1 VALPVAASDVAVVA
15 QALLALALIVVGA
28 EVFVETVGH
37 TAETIGLPAELAAL
51 ILAPLATELPE
62 KINSILRVARREG
75 HPGPRQH
82 HWRDGLPEH
91 RTRDVR
97 HPVRE
102 LGARAAQPL
111 LRGVGSTL
119 RWLDLRDALARC
131 GAPLVAPDGQRG
143 LLPRLLRCR
152 CVRGYLIAYST
163 GRGRSARDRAR
174 QSRAPFDHWGIETLC
189 GARSWRAGGTR

>member
-1 VALPVAASDVAVVA
+1 
-15 QALLALALIVVGA
+15 
-28 EVFVETVGH
+28 VETVGH
-37 TAETIGLPAELAAL
+37 TAETIGLPAELVTL

-111 LRGVGSTL
+111 LRGVGSSL
-119 RWLDLRDALARC
+119 RWPDLRDALARC
-131 GAPLVAPDGQRG
+131 SAPLVAPDGQRG

-174 QSRAPFDHWGIETLC
+174 QSRAPFDHWGIET
-189 GARSWRAGGTR
+189 GDFIARREVVCPAS